1 MVGEWLNALLL
12 GILLLLSDFWT
23 LPLILGLF
31 LMVNTIDPRPTQRP
45 LNPVSRNV

>member
-1 MVGEWLNALLL
+1 ML

-31 LMVNTIDPRPTQRP
+31 VVVNVTNPSSPTQRP
-45 LNPVSRNV
+45 LNNPISRNV